1 MQWAII
7 ELHCLG
13 KFTDLGQIGR
23 NPCVFVQAV
32 LWIVRTGVQWR
43 ELTVEFGKGNSVF
56 KRFRRWV
63 KTDAFHRMFK
73 ELSSDADLEYAM
85 IDGTI
90 EKARRSGQDANGRLF
105 TKPPDVLVA
114 V

>member
-1 MQWAII
+1 MQWAFI
-7 ELHCLG
+7 EPHCLG

-23 NPCVFVQAV
+23 DPRVFVGAV
-32 LWIVRTGVQWR
+32 LWIVRTRVQWR
-43 ELTVEFGKGNSVF
+43 VLTVEFGKGSSVLR
-56 KRFRRWV
+56 RFRRWV
-63 KTDAFHRMFK
+63 KADAFHRMFK
-73 ELSSDADLEYAM
+73 ELSSVADLECAM
-85 IDGTI
+85 IYGTI